1 MASLSSPL
9 VSQQPVKPEIVLATT
24 TSVRDAGLLDH
35 LLEPFEQETGYR
47 VKVIA
52 VGSGQAMEL
61 GRRGEADILIV
72 HDPAGEDAFM
82 QAGYGA
88 DRVPLMRN
96 RFVVVGPQSDPAGVA
111 GLDILTALERIAAV
125 GATFVSRADR
135 SGTHTKE
142 RQLWELSGAQPERAW
157 YRESGQS
164 MSATLQVAS
173 ELQAYTLTDIGTLLG
188 HKGHLDLAI
197 FVTGD
202 PLLDNPYHILLP
214 SSERF
219 PWLNAEGARRMVD
232 YLQDPATQRRIT
244 AYGRDRYG
252 QSLFE
257 GVVLDP

>member
-1 MASLSSPL
+1 
-9 VSQQPVKPEIVLATT
+9 
-24 TSVRDAGLLDH
+24 
-35 LLEPFEQETGYR
+35 
-47 VKVIA
+47 
-52 VGSGQAMEL
+52 
-61 GRRGEADILIV
+61 
-72 HDPAGEDAFM
+72 
-82 QAGYGA
+82 
-88 DRVPLMRN
+88 
-96 RFVVVGPQSDPAGVA
+96 
-111 GLDILTALERIAAV
+111 
-125 GATFVSRADR
+125 
-135 SGTHTKE
+135 
-142 RQLWELSGAQPERAW
+142 
-157 YRESGQS
+157 

-188 HKGHLDLAI
+188 HKGQLDLAI

-219 PWLNAEGARRMVD
+219 PWLNAEGARRLVD